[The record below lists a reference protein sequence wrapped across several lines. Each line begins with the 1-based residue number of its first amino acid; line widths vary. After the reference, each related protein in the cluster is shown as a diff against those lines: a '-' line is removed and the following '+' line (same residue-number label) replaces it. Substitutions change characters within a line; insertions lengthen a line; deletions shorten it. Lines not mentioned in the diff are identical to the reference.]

1 MYSGEVRN
9 VCSFMGD
16 FITPSVLS
24 SVFSCIATCGLC
36 YIAYQTYAYTK
47 REDEMKYARSV
58 ALWIIGQDFDNK
70 NFMDVAIINL
80 SESPIYDVYVIGCP
94 YGKDEDRKKSY
105 GGYSQRDVIPP
116 NVNGSNKVYMSVE
129 VLGLQKDL
137 SSVTATMFF
146 RDINEIEWCRDSHGR
161 LHKCPDYQRLFKSGL
176 KES

>member
-1 MYSGEVRN
+1 M
-9 VCSFMGD
+9 CSFIGE

-24 SVFSCIATCGLC
+24 SGFSCIATCGLC

-58 ALWIIGQDFDNK
+58 ALWIIGPKFDNK
-70 NFMDVAIINL
+70 NFMHAAIINL